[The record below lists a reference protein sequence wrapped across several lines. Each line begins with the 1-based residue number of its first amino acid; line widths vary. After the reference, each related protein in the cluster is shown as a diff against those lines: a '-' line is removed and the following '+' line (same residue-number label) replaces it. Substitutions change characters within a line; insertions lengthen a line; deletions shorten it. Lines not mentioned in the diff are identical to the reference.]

1 MLLHYLKFFNAMS
14 QGDGPPAVRKGEIQE
29 IREQVEESRAV
40 HMDVGLWNWFESG
53 QAPEPSQ

>member
-14 QGDGPPAVRKGEIQE
+14 QGDGPPAVRKGEIQA
-29 IREQVEESRAV
+29 IREEVEESRAV

-53 QAPEPSQ
+53 QVPEPM